1 MITGVYGSVISS
13 YLTLEEKRIDT
24 AVDASKV
31 KYLFKFTNDMTAAV
45 KYCYGKKYTTND
57 RYVKNTFT
65 HNTSEDVFTYKIN
78 FKPYGFW
85 KYEVYEV
92 SWIGTV
98 ALTKSTA
105 PSTETDVLTVDNDNG
120 VVEGLVEI
128 GKLYLGEKDGSEE
141 VQYTQNAKRVQT
153 LQIVSGGTGYAV
165 APTITIAAP
174 TATSGYQA
182 TATCTILAGVVNPV
196 TITYAG
202 SGYTTIPVVT
212 LTGGGFTKAASITA
226 TIDETNYIY
235 YGQ

>member
-1 MITGVYGSVISS
+1 MITGVYGSTISS
-13 YLTLEEKRIDT
+13 YLTLEEKRIHT

-98 ALTKSTA
+98 ALSVDTA
-105 PSTETDVLTVDNDNG
+105 PSTETQVLSVANENG
-120 VVEGLVEI
+120 VVQGKVEE
-128 GKLYLGEKDGSEE
+128 GKLYIQETAGSE
-141 VQYTQNAKRVQT
+141 QIKYTEH
-153 LQIVSGGTGYAV
+153 
-165 APTITIAAP
+165 
-174 TATSGYQA
+174 
-182 TATCTILAGVVNPV
+182 
-196 TITYAG
+196 
-202 SGYTTIPVVT
+202 TTT
-212 LTGGGFTKAASITA
+212 
-226 TIDETNYIY
+226 ETNYLY
-235 YGQ
+235 TN